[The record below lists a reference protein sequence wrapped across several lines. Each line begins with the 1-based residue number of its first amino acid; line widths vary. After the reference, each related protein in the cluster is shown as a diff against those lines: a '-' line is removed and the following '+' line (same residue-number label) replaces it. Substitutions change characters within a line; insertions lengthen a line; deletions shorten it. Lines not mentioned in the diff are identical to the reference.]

1 MKENKALEVYIHL
14 PFCVKKCAYC
24 DFLSG
29 PQSEEIIDQY
39 VYALEREIRACHMDR
54 EVTTVFL
61 GGGTPSVLTGNQ
73 ICRIFDVLHET
84 FRFADETEITIEAN
98 PGTVTEEKLLAYRRC
113 GVNRISFGLQSTDA
127 EELKLLGRIHTF
139 EEFLESYY
147 LARKLGFHN
156 INIDLMSAIPKQTLK
171 SWEQT
176 LERVIR
182 LEPEHISAYSLIV
195 EEGTPFYERYGE
207 GSLGEKELPG
217 EDEEREIY
225 YRTKE
230 LLNEAGYERY
240 EISNYA
246 RRGYECRHNLGY
258 WERKEYLGFGLGA
271 ASLVGE
277 VRYRNT
283 EHLQEYLQYA
293 GSPEQ
298 IREEVQQLSIQE
310 QMEEFMFLGLRKTE
324 GVSEKEFL
332 DSYGTSMEQCYGRE
346 LGKLTEE
353 GLLQRNDGRIRLTD
367 RGIDVSNYVFSEF
380 LK

>member
-1 MKENKALEVYIHL
+1 MEVYIHL

-29 PQSEEIIDQY
+29 PQSEEVIEQY

-61 GGGTPSVLTGNQ
+61 GGGTPSVLTGKQ
-73 ICRIFDVLHET
+73 ISRIFDVLHET
-84 FRFADETEITIEAN
+84 FRFADEAEITIEAN

-139 EEFLESYY
+139 EEFLESYH
-147 LARKLGFHN
+147 LARKFGFHN
-156 INIDLMSAIPKQTLK
+156 INIDLMSAIPKQTLT

-176 LERVIR
+176 LERVVR
-182 LEPEHISAYSLIV
+182 LEPEHISAYSLII

-230 LLNEAGYERY
+230 RLREAGYERY

-277 VRYRNT
+277 VRCRNT
-283 EHLQEYLQYA
+283 EHLQEYLKYA
-293 GSPEQ
+293 GSPEK
-298 IREEVQQLSIQE
+298 IREDVQKLSVQE
-310 QMEEFMFLGLRKTE
+310 QMEEFLFLGLRKTE

-346 LGKLTEE
+346 LRKLTEE
-353 GLLQRNDGRIRLTD
+353 GLLQKNDGRIRLTE
-367 RGIDVSNYVFSEF
+367 RGVDVSNYVFSAF
-380 LK
+380 IK

>member
-1 MKENKALEVYIHL
+1 MEVYIHL

-29 PQSEEIIDQY
+29 PQSEEVIEQY
-39 VYALEREIRACHMDR
+39 VYALEREIRACHMER

-61 GGGTPSVLTGNQ
+61 GGGTPSVLTGKQ
-73 ICRIFDVLHET
+73 ISRIFDVLHET
-84 FRFADETEITIEAN
+84 FRFADEAEITIEAN

-139 EEFLESYY
+139 EEFLESYH
-147 LARKLGFHN
+147 LARKFGFHN
-156 INIDLMSAIPKQTLK
+156 INIDLMSAIPKQTLT

-176 LERVIR
+176 LERVVR
-182 LEPEHISAYSLIV
+182 LEPEHISAYSLII

-230 LLNEAGYERY
+230 RLREAGYERY

-277 VRYRNT
+277 VRCRNT
-283 EHLQEYLQYA
+283 EHLQEYLKYA
-293 GSPEQ
+293 GSPEK
-298 IREEVQQLSIQE
+298 IREDVQKLSVQE
-310 QMEEFMFLGLRKTE
+310 QMEEFLFLGLRKTE

-346 LGKLTEE
+346 LRKLTEE
-353 GLLQRNDGRIRLTD
+353 GLLQKNDGRIRLTE
-367 RGIDVSNYVFSEF
+367 RGVDVSNYVFSAF
-380 LK
+380 IK